1 MVTSILNSIKEALGV
16 GTAASP
22 FDGELTMHINTV
34 LMRSFQLGVGETPFR
49 ITSDEEEWDDLLGDR
64 EDLEG
69 IKTYVYLKVKLLF
82 DPPQNSFLVEAIK
95 NQIAELESCLNIQ
108 AEGESS

>member
-16 GTAASP
+16 GTEASP
-22 FDGELTMHINTV
+22 FDGELVMHINTV
-34 LMRSFQLGVGETPFR
+34 LMRSFQLGVGATPFR
-49 ITSDEEEWDDLLGDR
+49 ITSDEEEWSDLLGDR
-64 EDLEG
+64 EDLDG

-95 NQIAELESCLNIQ
+95 NQIAELEFSLNIQ